1 MTMRKFYFFCVSMVV
16 CVAAMAQWVQPVPK
30 YGEVVYGDTLYLYNI
45 DAKGFFLGANY
56 YDTRAS
62 VSASKGYKCVLT
74 LDEETGY
81 VTIADSVET
90 NSDNTPTGMWYLWAS
105 GVDNIWVD
113 YHEEG
118 NIYWRL
124 VQQGDG
130 SYYIYN
136 QFGGLTDYPLGVDL
150 SSGNTSLLFLTDPE
164 APEVSQVRWGFVTMA
179 DYAAFQKEVVVYD
192 AAMLLGSR
200 IEEAQGYGLNTDAA
214 KTVYDNTASTLEQI
228 EAASAELVAAINDY
242 KEHDATPDNPKDLT
256 ETYIPDADFEQNQG
270 AGVWLREQSP
280 NAQNW
285 QTGGTPG
292 KQGDATYFLEAWN
305 GSNFKGKIYLPIKDL
320 PNGVY
325 SFTLSAFTNAGEGSY
340 VYAGN
345 DSVEA
350 KSADMTPYTVF
361 TRVMDGTLEVGFK
374 SPKAMQNWIG
384 IDDAKLLYLGNSVAS
399 YAYWVSFSLENAPR
413 YDDDAFVQTAARE
426 AYNQLLDTDPS
437 TFATVEEVLA
447 YYDQF
452 TEALASMEANAEAYA
467 RYAALLADVEDLQAA
482 GYAGDDADVLYD
494 YVQEEAED
502 IVRDKALST
511 EEMTAECDKLSEMIE
526 TVKRNCLVPGMD
538 CTKNLVNPNFDDR
551 LNGWSH
557 DSQYADG
564 AWGGL
569 ESNPCVERWNDN
581 FDFYQIISGM
591 PNGVYELRVQG
602 FYRPLSDTKASWDNF
617 KADPETDEVLA
628 FIYANKSEA
637 KIKNIADQTP
647 YPEPLEDNYTQVED
661 GLYLPNGMKA
671 ASNVFSRKSDGV
683 NPDYDNAVLGVV
695 TDGTL
700 RVGIKSTTGTK
711 EGRWTLWDNF
721 RLTYVGMDKDAID
734 GIISTYAE
742 EAEELLEQPMSAVA
756 SGALS
761 AASVMA
767 EDAETGDEAFAALT
781 ALINAISDAKA
792 SISTYEQ
799 LEKAI
804 STLEEAVET
813 FEKSPAAD
821 QANKLLSATSEAYDE
836 GAYSDEEVAA
846 KVSEI
851 EDMCAR
857 LRVPDYANA
866 SDDTPIDFTQV
877 IVNPSFETGDMTGWT
892 AAKGDDTGVKDNSN
906 STYTISNADGGYVF
920 NTWKNA
926 ATFDYDVVQTIK
938 FLPAGTYEL
947 TALMAS
953 NQGNKVSLGAN
964 GGSVEFTMTNSL
976 DVADEGSIIFKLGE
990 NETLVIKAFAT
1001 NWFKVDNFHL
1011 TYFGANSQKDP
1022 NSIECIETISE
1033 SVPAAI
1039 YTVNGAKVATMQ
1051 KGINIVRM
1059 ANGQV
1064 KKVFIK

>member
-1 MTMRKFYFFCVSMVV
+1 
-16 CVAAMAQWVQPVPK
+16 
-30 YGEVVYGDTLYLYNI
+30 
-45 DAKGFFLGANY
+45 
-56 YDTRAS
+56 
-62 VSASKGYKCVLT
+62 
-74 LDEETGY
+74 
-81 VTIADSVET
+81 
-90 NSDNTPTGMWYLWAS
+90 
-105 GVDNIWVD
+105 
-113 YHEEG
+113 
-118 NIYWRL
+118 
-124 VQQGDG
+124 
-130 SYYIYN
+130 
-136 QFGGLTDYPLGVDL
+136 
-150 SSGNTSLLFLTDPE
+150 
-164 APEVSQVRWGFVTMA
+164 
-179 DYAAFQKEVVVYD
+179 
-192 AAMLLGSR
+192 
-200 IEEAQGYGLNTDAA
+200 
-214 KTVYDNTASTLEQI
+214 
-228 EAASAELVAAINDY
+228 
-242 KEHDATPDNPKDLT
+242 
-256 ETYIPDADFEQNQG
+256 
-270 AGVWLREQSP
+270 
-280 NAQNW
+280 
-285 QTGGTPG
+285 
-292 KQGDATYFLEAWN
+292 
-305 GSNFKGKIYLPIKDL
+305 
-320 PNGVY
+320 
-325 SFTLSAFTNAGEGSY
+325 
-340 VYAGN
+340 
-345 DSVEA
+345 
-350 KSADMTPYTVF
+350 
-361 TRVMDGTLEVGFK
+361 
-374 SPKAMQNWIG
+374 
-384 IDDAKLLYLGNSVAS
+384 
-399 YAYWVSFSLENAPR
+399 
-413 YDDDAFVQTAARE
+413 
-426 AYNQLLDTDPS
+426 
-437 TFATVEEVLA
+437 
-447 YYDQF
+447 
-452 TEALASMEANAEAYA
+452 
-467 RYAALLADVEDLQAA
+467 
-482 GYAGDDADVLYD
+482 
-494 YVQEEAED
+494 
-502 IVRDKALST
+502 
-511 EEMTAECDKLSEMIE
+511 
-526 TVKRNCLVPGMD
+526 
-538 CTKNLVNPNFDDR
+538 
-551 LNGWSH
+551 
-557 DSQYADG
+557 
-564 AWGGL
+564 
-569 ESNPCVERWNDN
+569 
-581 FDFYQIISGM
+581 
-591 PNGVYELRVQG
+591 
-602 FYRPLSDTKASWDNF
+602 
-617 KADPETDEVLA
+617 
-628 FIYANKSEA
+628 
-637 KIKNIADQTP
+637 
-647 YPEPLEDNYTQVED
+647 
-661 GLYLPNGMKA
+661 
-671 ASNVFSRKSDGV
+671 
-683 NPDYDNAVLGVV
+683 
-695 TDGTL
+695 
-700 RVGIKSTTGTK
+700 
-711 EGRWTLWDNF
+711 LWDNF

-1022 NSIECIETISE
+1022 NSIEGIETISE